1 MNYTVVLFKNKK
13 RKRIIKKFITFSKAK
28 TFYENLLSKSN
39 DVIFDIYFENG
50 KECKY
55 ELGIIEKSAGHL
67 IPVYLTDEMGRNVRV
82 KLEES
87 GMTLSHITTYKKE
100 ESLYDLQKKKKIT
113 TQELIKSYL
122 KHNGMKML
130 SVLNNKIIIQKDDDI
145 NLFSVKSEEEA
156 GRFID
161 CISSYFFKIKRGDC
175 LFIKDYSSAQ
185 RKYLYNLLESKG
197 VDKKILYRKFT
208 THPTRSK

>member
-1 MNYTVVLFKNKK
+1 
-13 RKRIIKKFITFSKAK
+13 
-28 TFYENLLSKSN
+28 
-39 DVIFDIYFENG
+39 
-50 KECKY
+50 
-55 ELGIIEKSAGHL
+55 
-67 IPVYLTDEMGRNVRV
+67 
-82 KLEES
+82 
-87 GMTLSHITTYKKE
+87 MTLSHITTYKKE

-122 KHNGMKML
+122 KHDGMKML

>member
-28 TFYENLLSKSN
+28 TFYENLLSESN
-39 DVIFDIYFENG
+39 KVIFNILFENG
-50 KECKY
+50 EECKY
-55 ELGIIEKSAGHL
+55 EIGIIEKSSGHL

-100 ESLYDLQKKKKIT
+100 ESLYDLQIKKKIT

-122 KHNGMKML
+122 KHDGMKML
-130 SVLNNKIIIQKDDDI
+130 SVLNNKIIIQKDD
-145 NLFSVKSEEEA
+145 NVTLFSLKSEEEA

-161 CISSYFFKIKRGDC
+161 CLSLHFFKIKRGD
-175 LFIKDYSSAQ
+175 
-185 RKYLYNLLESKG
+185 
-197 VDKKILYRKFT
+197 
-208 THPTRSK
+208 